1 VNGGTFVLDFFF
13 YIAMSLIAG
22 SLAIGFGKQS
32 PPLILFGGILM
43 LVCGAMLFSEGLSKQ
58 DGVHIVSNADATDI
72 NTFATYQVYTPTDN
86 SWVWVLANTL
96 FYGAFAVF
104 VLALWVQ
111 YTESLRGE

>member
-1 VNGGTFVLDFFF
+1 MLDFFF
-13 YIAMSLIAG
+13 YIAVILIVGALG
-22 SLAIGFGKQS
+22 IGFGKQS

-58 DGVHIVSNADATDI
+58 DGVHVVSNADATDI
-72 NTFATYQVYTPTDN
+72 NTFTTYQVYSTSGN
-86 SWVWVLANTL
+86 SWVFVLANVL

-104 VLALWVQ
+104 VLALWTQ